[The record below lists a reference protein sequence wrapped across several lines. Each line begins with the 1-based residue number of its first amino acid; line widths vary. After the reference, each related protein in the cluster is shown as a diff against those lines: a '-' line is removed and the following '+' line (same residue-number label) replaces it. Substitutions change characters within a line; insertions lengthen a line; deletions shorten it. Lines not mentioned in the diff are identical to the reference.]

1 MRFDL
6 TCKVM
11 EIYTVAN
18 GNMKLDG
25 GAMFGI
31 IPKVLWTR
39 QYEVDE
45 NNLINISMRSLLVV
59 DGDRKIL
66 FDNGIGDKQDKK
78 FFGYYYLNGLDT
90 LTGSLAKLGYGPED
104 ITDMVLTHLHFDH
117 CGGSV
122 KYNEDRSELLTV
134 FPNARY
140 WVSKPQ
146 WELAMHPNYLE
157 EASLLKENILPLKE
171 SGQLELFE
179 GEYDLTPNVHFRMFN
194 GHTVGQNISLIRFG
208 DQTLVNIADLMP
220 MLGNI
225 SMSWVCGYDTQPLVT
240 LQEKEDFLNESLELN
255 YIYYFYHDLENQ
267 CCTLKRTEKGIRPDR
282 IFPLK
287 QVRSKS

>member
-11 EIYTVAN
+11 EFYTVAN

-25 GAMFGI
+25 GAMFGVV
-31 IPKVLWTR
+31 PKVLWNR
-39 QYEVDE
+39 QYEADE

-59 DGDRKIL
+59 DGERRIL

-90 LTGSLAKLGYGPED
+90 LTGSLAELGYGPED

-117 CGGSV
+117 CGGSI
-122 KYNEDRSELLTV
+122 KYNEDRSKLVTV
-134 FPNARY
+134 FPQARY

-146 WELAMHPNYLE
+146 WELAMHPNRLE
-157 EASLLKENILPLKE
+157 GASLLRENILPIKE

-179 GEYDLTPNVHFRMFN
+179 GEYDLTPNVQFRLFN
-194 GHTVGQNISLIRFG
+194 GHTIGQNIALIRFG
-208 DQTLVNIADLMP
+208 DQTIVNNADLMP

-240 LQEKEDFLNESLELN
+240 LREKEDFLKESLEHN

-267 CCTLKRTEKGIRPDR
+267 CCTLKQTEKGIRPDR
-282 IFPLK
+282 ILPLK
-287 QVRSKS
+287 QVRYKS

>member
-31 IPKVLWTR
+31 VPKVLWTR

-59 DGDRKIL
+59 DGDRRIL

-78 FFGYYYLNGLDT
+78 FFGYYYLNGPDT
-90 LTGSLAKLGYGPED
+90 LERSLDKVGYGLDD

-117 CGGSV
+117 CGGSIR
-122 KYNEDRSELLTV
+122 YNEDRSELATV

-140 WVSKPQ
+140 WVSKQQ
-146 WELAMHPNYLE
+146 WEMAMHPNHLE
-157 EASLLKENILPLKE
+157 EASLLKENILPIKE

-179 GEYDLTPNVHFRMFN
+179 GEYDLTSSVQFRLFN
-194 GHTVGQNISLIRFG
+194 GHTVGQNITLIRFG
-208 DQTLVNIADLMP
+208 NQTIVNIADLMP

-240 LQEKEDFLNESLELN
+240 PSG
-255 YIYYFYHDLENQ
+255 
-267 CCTLKRTEKGIRPDR
+267 KRGFPEGIAGA
-282 IFPLK
+282 
-287 QVRSKS
+287 

>member
-1 MRFDL
+1 LRFDF

-31 IPKVLWTR
+31 VPKVLWTR

-59 DGDRKIL
+59 DGDRRIL

-90 LTGSLAKLGYGPED
+90 LTGSLAKVGYGPDD

-117 CGGSV
+117 CGGSI
-122 KYNEDRSELLTV
+122 KYNEDRSELVTV

-140 WVSKPQ
+140 WVSKQQ
-146 WELAMHPNYLE
+146 WELAMHPNHLE
-157 EASLLKENILPLKE
+157 ESSLLKENILPIME
-171 SGQLELFE
+171 SGQLELFK
-179 GEYDLTPNVHFRMFN
+179 GEYDLTPNVQFRLFN
-194 GHTVGQNISLIRFG
+194 GHTAGQNISLIRFG
-208 DQTLVNIADLMP
+208 KQTIVNIADLMP
-220 MLGNI
+220 MMGNI

-240 LQEKEDFLNESLELN
+240 LQEKEDFLKESLEHN
-255 YIYYFYHDLENQ
+255 YSYYFYHDLENQ
-267 CCTLKRTEKGIRPDR
+267 CCTLRQTEKGIRPDR
-282 IFPLK
+282 SFFLK
-287 QVRSKS
+287 SLNQ

>member
-117 CGGSV
+117 CGGSI
-122 KYNEDRSELLTV
+122 KYNEDKSALVTV
-134 FPNARY
+134 FPRARY
-140 WVSKPQ
+140 WVSKSQ
-146 WELAMHPNYLE
+146 WEFAMHPNRLE
-157 EASLLKENILPLKE
+157 RASLLKENILPIKE

-179 GEYDLTPNVHFRMFN
+179 GEYDLTPNVQFRQFN
-194 GHTVGQNISLIRFG
+194 GHTVGQNISLIRFD
-208 DQTLVNIADLMP
+208 DQTIVNIADLIP

-240 LQEKEDFLNESLELN
+240 LQEKEDFLNESLEHN

-267 CCTLKRTEKGIRPDR
+267 CCTLKQQEKGIRPDR

>member
-1 MRFDL
+1 
-6 TCKVM
+6 M

-59 DGDRKIL
+59 DGDRRIL

-78 FFGYYYLNGLDT
+78 FFGYYYLNGLDN
-90 LTGSLAKLGYGPED
+90 LTGSLAKLGYGLDD

-117 CGGSV
+117 CGGSI
-122 KYNEDRSELLTV
+122 KYNDDRSELLTV

-146 WELAMHPNYLE
+146 WELAMHPNRLE
-157 EASLLKENILPLKE
+157 EASLLKENILPIKE

-179 GEYDLTPNVHFRMFN
+179 GEYDLTPNVQFRLFN
-194 GHTVGQNISLIRFG
+194 GHTIGQNITLIRFG

-240 LQEKEDFLNESLELN
+240 LQEKEDFLKESLEHD

-267 CCTLKRTEKGIRPDR
+267 CCTLKQTEKGIRPDSSFSL
-282 IFPLK
+282 ISLNQF
-287 QVRSKS
+287 